1 VNPEARDETTAATP
15 NDDRGPEEIRREI
28 EHTREELGD
37 TVAALAAKTDVKAQA
52 QQGVEEAKQ
61 SVRDKVDDVKAAA
74 QEKVHGAR
82 DTAQEKVAG
91 ARSAAQE
98 NAPESAQQAGQ
109 QAAQVA
115 AQARD
120 QAAQVV
126 NENPIPAAAGA
137 LVAGLLLGYL
147 LGKSR
152 G

>member
-1 VNPEARDETTAATP
+1 MNPEARDQTTAATP
-15 NDDRGPEEIRREI
+15 NEDRGPEEIRREI

-61 SVRDKVDDVKAAA
+61 SVRDKVDEVKA
-74 QEKVHGAR
+74 
-82 DTAQEKVAG
+82 TAQEKVAG

>member
-1 VNPEARDETTAATP
+1 MNPEARDQTTAATP
-15 NDDRGPEEIRREI
+15 NEDRGPEEIRREI

-52 QQGVEEAKQ
+52 QQGVEEARQ
-61 SVRDKVDDVKAAA
+61 SVRDKVDEVKA
-74 QEKVHGAR
+74 
-82 DTAQEKVAG
+82 TAQEKVAG

>member
-1 VNPEARDETTAATP
+1 MNPEARDETTAATP

-52 QQGVEEAKQ
+52 QQGVEEARQ
-61 SVRDKVDDVKAAA
+61 SVRDKVDEVKA
-74 QEKVHGAR
+74 
-82 DTAQEKVAG
+82 TAQEKVAG

>member
-1 VNPEARDETTAATP
+1 VNPEARDQTTAATP
-15 NDDRGPEEIRREI
+15 NEDRGPEEIRREI

-61 SVRDKVDDVKAAA
+61 SVRDKVDEVKA
-74 QEKVHGAR
+74 
-82 DTAQEKVAG
+82 TAQEKVAG

>member
-1 VNPEARDETTAATP
+1 VNPEARDQTTAATP
-15 NDDRGPEEIRREI
+15 NEDRGPEEIRREI

-52 QQGVEEAKQ
+52 QQGVEEARQ
-61 SVRDKVDDVKAAA
+61 SVRDKVDEVKA
-74 QEKVHGAR
+74 
-82 DTAQEKVAG
+82 TAQEKVAG